1 MLSLLHAVHDQ
12 TSHRIKDIEKARI
25 FQKIALD
32 PGITR
37 KRIVAELKLR
47 PTSVSNVVSELIN
60 QHMVYEG
67 ELQNNGRKGRP
78 EISLYM
84 NPNYL
89 VSIAVYVVSKQ
100 LKGVLLNITGEI
112 LAENSINVS
121 LQMGNDDFLRLL
133 IDLIE
138 PLRQAKPLGSE
149 FAGVGLSFFG
159 NFNKIKQELIFS
171 MRWPNIKYFSFKQ
184 LSDRLGCEVLISTSL
199 EAKLNDLLM
208 NEPQYR
214 NGGTLLYHW
223 GYGIG
228 ATYAMNGVVLESTPG
243 YIMEAGHVAVD
254 LNNEQVCRCGNIGC
268 LETEAA
274 LWALLPKLAKDYDG
288 VPENEN
294 EFRSYYLEHHL
305 GQSEIIRHAAKAFA
319 LSLAS
324 LYQILHPER
333 MILLSPFLMDEQIYG
348 YVQQQFYLRTSPHTH
363 DDAKFILLPP
373 EFRGEI
379 YGSTSPLFKKR
390 FQKELIVHD

>member
-12 TSHRIKDIEKARI
+12 TSHRIKDIEKAKI
-25 FQKIALD
+25 FQKIAME

-37 KRIVAELKLR
+37 KRIVAELKFR
-47 PTSVSNVVSELIN
+47 PTSVSNIVSELIV

-67 ELQNNGRKGRP
+67 ELQNNGKKGRP
-78 EISLYM
+78 EISLHM

-121 LQMGNDDFLRLL
+121 PKMGNEDFLRLL
-133 IDLIE
+133 VDLIE
-138 PLRQAKPLGSE
+138 PLRQAKPLGSD
-149 FAGVGLSFFG
+149 FVGVGLSFFG

-171 MRWPNIKYFSFKQ
+171 MRWPNIKNFSFKQ
-184 LSDRLGCEVLISTSL
+184 LSDRLGCDVLISTSL

-208 NEPQYR
+208 DEPQYR

-243 YIMEAGHVAVD
+243 YIMEAGHVAVN
-254 LNNEQVCRCGNIGC
+254 LSNEQVCRCGNIGC

-274 LWALLPKLAKDYDG
+274 LWALLPKLAKDYVG

-305 GQSEIIRHAAKAFA
+305 GQSEIIQYAAKAFA

-333 MILLSPFLMDEQIYG
+333 MILLSPFLMDENIYN
-348 YVQQQFYLRTSPHTH
+348 YVQQQFYLRTSPYTH
-363 DDAKFILLPP
+363 HDAKFILLPP

-379 YGSTSPLFKKR
+379 YGSTAPLFKKR
-390 FQKELIVHD
+390 FQKELIVQD